1 MNTTVTVTTP
11 SARYNVFVGS
21 GLLAQLGTITR
32 EVNGGTRAFVITDS
46 TVGPLYLKKVSD
58 ALTQAGYTVFS
69 AAFEAGEKSKHFG
82 TLSDLLE
89 SIAAAQLSRKDVI
102 VALGGGVVGDIA
114 GLCAALYLRGID
126 VVQVP
131 TSLLAMVDSSVGG
144 KTAVDL
150 QAGKNLAGAFL
161 QPQAVVADV
170 DVLATIAPE
179 LFRDSTAEIIKH
191 AVLADRAMFDRL
203 MSKPLLGSDYN
214 TQALIDI
221 IVRNVQ
227 IKRDIVQAD
236 ETEQGMRQTLNLG
249 HTIGHAV
256 EAVSNFSL
264 GHGSSVAIG
273 LCCLVRGAAK
283 LGWCD
288 PYLLQP
294 ITQIIQAHGLPTN
307 TDVDHATLFEYAT
320 HDKKRLAQSVN
331 LIVPTTIGA
340 VEIKP
345 ISLTQ
350 LQDLIDA
357 GCGKAGCSK

>member
-1 MNTTVTVTTP
+1 
-11 SARYNVFVGS
+11 
-21 GLLAQLGTITR
+21 
-32 EVNGGTRAFVITDS
+32 
-46 TVGPLYLKKVSD
+46 
-58 ALTQAGYTVFS
+58 
-69 AAFEAGEKSKHFG
+69 
-82 TLSDLLE
+82 
-89 SIAAAQLSRKDVI
+89 
-102 VALGGGVVGDIA
+102 
-114 GLCAALYLRGID
+114 
-126 VVQVP
+126 
-131 TSLLAMVDSSVGG
+131 
-144 KTAVDL
+144 
-150 QAGKNLAGAFL
+150 
-161 QPQAVVADV
+161 
-170 DVLATIAPE
+170 
-179 LFRDSTAEIIKH
+179 
-191 AVLADRAMFDRL
+191 MFDRL

-256 EAVSNFSL
+256 EAASNFSL